1 MKILTLNCGSSS
13 VKYMVYDWEKRAILC
28 QGNVEKVTREDSFCI
43 HKVYGKDALK
53 IKHYCPTHKQAIEL
67 VLRLIASHKHGVI
80 SSIKEISA
88 VGHRIVHG
96 GENFT
101 SSVIIDDNVLQGFRD
116 IQDLAPLHNPHH
128 ITGIEAAQA
137 LLPGVPQVAVIDT
150 SFHQTMAPEQYMYA
164 TPYEWYEKHSVRRYG
179 AHGSSH
185 LYVSRRAAVLL
196 GKDPSETNVI
206 SLHIGNGASITAIK
220 NGKCFDTSMGLTPSE
235 GLIMGTRAGDI
246 DSAIVKYIIEKEGY
260 TPKEVDEILNKKSGV
275 LGITGKYIDRR
286 EVIEAIE
293 QGDERAQLALDM
305 ECYRIKKYIG
315 SYVAAL
321 GRVDAIVWTAG
332 VGEMASIIRQK
343 SMEGLEYMGI
353 EIDPEKNELARS
365 RNAEFDISS
374 PYSKVKIFAIPTDE
388 ELVMVEDV
396 VALCEGRY
404 DNYTNF
410 EYSFQ
415 HTTYRNRIRDEEF
428 KKELRKLPRMA
439 KALVN
444 IPDEYGES
452 EACGTLA

>member
-150 SFHQTMAPEQYMYA
+150 SFHQTMAP
-164 TPYEWYEKHSVRRYG
+164 G
-179 AHGSSH
+179 
-185 LYVSRRAAVLL
+185 VS
-196 GKDPSETNVI
+196 
-206 SLHIGNGASITAIK
+206 
-220 NGKCFDTSMGLTPSE
+220 
-235 GLIMGTRAGDI
+235 
-246 DSAIVKYIIEKEGY
+246 
-260 TPKEVDEILNKKSGV
+260 
-275 LGITGKYIDRR
+275 
-286 EVIEAIE
+286 
-293 QGDERAQLALDM
+293 
-305 ECYRIKKYIG
+305 
-315 SYVAAL
+315 
-321 GRVDAIVWTAG
+321 
-332 VGEMASIIRQK
+332 
-343 SMEGLEYMGI
+343 
-353 EIDPEKNELARS
+353 
-365 RNAEFDISS
+365 
-374 PYSKVKIFAIPTDE
+374 
-388 ELVMVEDV
+388 
-396 VALCEGRY
+396 
-404 DNYTNF
+404 
-410 EYSFQ
+410 
-415 HTTYRNRIRDEEF
+415 
-428 KKELRKLPRMA
+428 
-439 KALVN
+439 
-444 IPDEYGES
+444 
-452 EACGTLA
+452 